1 MAKPHEI
8 QYINAYVSGSAAYR
22 MDTQRQKKTASLP
35 KAPRR
40 AKAKVLPIYV
50 DRAAVFGIL
59 MAVIMLVFM
68 VAGYVQ
74 LLNAKQEAQTMQN
87 YVEQLRQEN
96 TVLKDTY
103 ASSFDREEAFQ
114 IAQTMGM
121 VPVEQVHTV
130 KIDVSVPQLQEEPT
144 AWQALCTF
152 LAGLFA

>member
-1 MAKPHEI
+1 
-8 QYINAYVSGSAAYR
+8 
-22 MDTQRQKKTASLP
+22 MDTQRQKKTAALP

-74 LLNAKQEAQTMQN
+74 LLDAKQEAQAMQI

-96 TVLKDTY
+96 VVLKDTY

-130 KIDVSVPQLQEEPT
+130 KIEVSVPQLQEDPT

>member
-1 MAKPHEI
+1 
-8 QYINAYVSGSAAYR
+8 
-22 MDTQRQKKTASLP
+22 MDTQRQKKTAALP

-74 LLNAKQEAQTMQN
+74 LLDAKQEAQAMQN

-96 TVLKDTY
+96 VVLKDTY

-130 KIDVSVPQLQEEPT
+130 KIEVSVPQLQEDPT